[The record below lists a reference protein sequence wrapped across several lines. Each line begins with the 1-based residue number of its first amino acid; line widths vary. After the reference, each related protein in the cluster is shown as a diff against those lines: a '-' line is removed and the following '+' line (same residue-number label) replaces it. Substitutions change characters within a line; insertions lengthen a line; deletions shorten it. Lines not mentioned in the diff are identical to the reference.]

1 MKRIPQ
7 IGETVVF
14 RKRNYRYQEAIV
26 LAVAYD
32 KDDEVTRAKV
42 EWRSLFGFRRH
53 SWEWTWDLCYPVKSG
68 EKGNG

>member
-14 RKRNYRYQEAIV
+14 RKRNDRYQEATV

-32 KDDEVTRAKV
+32 KDNEVTRAKV
-42 EWRSLFGFRRH
+42 EWRGLLGIKHH
-53 SWEWTWDLCYPVKSG
+53 SWEWTWDLCYPAKQEAADV
-68 EKGNG
+68 